1 MQEWPAVGLYNVH
14 AAATTLTSFTRRQS
28 FSVPSLHCNALS
40 FPLTKPFSFG
50 SFWDLLEYLS
60 TFGVIRPS
68 VCPPTRKI
76 RITSLSLWTVGV
88 MSQRAFLLV
97 LLSLYV
103 SLFVYLSLSVSW
115 LGSVCVIRFHKIY
128 PLLG

>member
-50 SFWDLLEYLS
+50 SFLGPLRIFEYL
-60 TFGVIRPS
+60 RCHPS
-68 VCPPTRKI
+68 VR
-76 RITSLSLWTVGV
+76 LSTHKKN
-88 MSQRAFLLV
+88 QDH
-97 LLSLYV
+97 
-103 SLFVYLSLSVSW
+103 LFVFVDSGCHESKGISACAFVF
-115 LGSVCVIRFHKIY
+115 VCVFVCVFVIVSVMAEICVCHQIS
-128 PLLG
+128 